1 MKSPKTPS
9 SGPRQGNTLPRVK
22 GAHAP
27 RLPHER
33 DESADSQ
40 LVEEPQPVI
49 QQAHDDLERGLQDTD
64 RAAPMDEVY
73 NRTLRSGKGRKTETK
88 PPR

>member
-1 MKSPKTPS
+1 MPS
-9 SGPRQGNTLPRVK
+9 TKPVSGDTRPARAGKRL
-22 GAHAP
+22 P

-40 LVEEPQPVI
+40 PQPPTEVM

-64 RAAPMDEVY
+64 KGVPMSDLY
-73 NRTLRSGKGRKTETK
+73 RKTLRTT
-88 PPR
+88 P